1 MSFTIKCDKC
11 GNEQKLIDDN
21 VCFQEKISIE
31 YERFGEPYDILVE
44 CKQCKN
50 LVDNNP

>member
-11 GNEQKLIDDN
+11 GQEQKLENDN

-31 YERFGEPYDILVE
+31 YEVYAEPYDITVV
-44 CKQCKN
+44 CKNCKN